1 LTNTRRSQSLHLS
14 LAEKEQEVTALKR
27 MMAES
32 SDPTSPES
40 QMQAKLAKYH
50 ELIEANK
57 TQARILEAKINKLT
71 QEKEGLVEQAID
83 LKERLSGESKTSGE
97 LRAIVAGFESS
108 ETEDGGGNNLA
119 AATHKLVNLQQQN
132 DALHQALKQ
141 AKEVRPITNEYSV
154 SSHMKRQSRTAH
166 QALINHSKKQSRLM
180 KRRSEKRIS
189 RLRGLLMS

>member
-1 LTNTRRSQSLHLS
+1 
-14 LAEKEQEVTALKR
+14 

-83 LKERLSGESKTSGE
+83 LKERLSGESKASGE
-97 LRAIVAGFESS
+97 LR
-108 ETEDGGGNNLA
+108 
-119 AATHKLVNLQQQN
+119 
-132 DALHQALKQ
+132 
-141 AKEVRPITNEYSV
+141 Y
-154 SSHMKRQSRTAH
+154 
-166 QALINHSKKQSRLM
+166 
-180 KRRSEKRIS
+180 
-189 RLRGLLMS
+189 RGWV